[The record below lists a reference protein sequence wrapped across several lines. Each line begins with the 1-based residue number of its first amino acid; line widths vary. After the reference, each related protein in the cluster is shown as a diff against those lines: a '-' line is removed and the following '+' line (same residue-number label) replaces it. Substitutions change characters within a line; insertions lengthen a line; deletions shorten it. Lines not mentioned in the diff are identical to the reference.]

1 MWTETRK
8 PVAAILLFD
17 DVEVLDF
24 AGPYDVLKAARR
36 SANDP
41 YFEVFTVAERSEVA
55 CTGGLRVIADH
66 ALTACPPFD
75 LLIVPG
81 GAGARENRPEI
92 QAAPLQFIQNSAEA
106 VEILASV
113 CTGAFLLGRA
123 GLLEQ
128 HRATTHTR
136 RIELFRE
143 EFPSVETVKEKI
155 VDLGGLITAG
165 GVSSGIDLSLH
176 IIERWFGVDAR
187 REAASVLDGPW
198 Q

>member
-1 MWTETRK
+1 MWTESRK

-36 SANDP
+36 SALDP
-41 YFEVFTVAERSEVA
+41 YLEVFTVAESPQVA

-66 ALTACPPFD
+66 LLSDSPPFD

-81 GAGARENRPEI
+81 GAGAREQRPGV
-92 QAAPLQFIQNSAEA
+92 QAALLKFIQSSAGQA
-106 VEILASV
+106 EILASV

-123 GLLEQ
+123 DLLNQ
-128 HRATTHTR
+128 RRATTHTR

-155 VDLGGLITAG
+155 VDLGELITAG

-176 IIERWFGVDAR
+176 IIERWFGVEAR
-187 REAASVLDGPW
+187 RESASVLDGPW
-198 Q
+198 K

>member
-1 MWTETRK
+1 MWTESRK

-24 AGPYDVLKAARR
+24 AGPYDVLNAARR

-41 YFEVFTVAERSEVA
+41 YFDVFTVAENLEVT
-55 CTGGLRVIADH
+55 CTGGLQVIADH
-66 ALTACPPFD
+66 KLAACPPCD
-75 LLIVPG
+75 LLVVPG
-81 GAGARENRPEI
+81 GGGAREHRPEM
-92 QAAPLQFIQNSAEA
+92 QTAPLQFIQERSASA
-106 VEILASV
+106 EILASV

-123 GLLEQ
+123 GLLDMR
-128 HRATTHTR
+128 RATTHTR
-136 RIELFRE
+136 RIELFRA
-143 EFPSVETVKEKI
+143 EFPSVETVKEKV

-176 IIERWFGVDAR
+176 IIERWFGVAAR